1 MGYEFNLAFKL
12 NLNLIKALHALLQ
25 EKNVSL
31 AAEKCSVTQS
41 AMSVSLKK
49 LRAHFNDELLSR
61 SQGNTF
67 CLTPMAVD
75 LVDKVQ
81 HVIDDCN
88 QVFEHE
94 QKFDPQEARA
104 TLTLGMPDYV
114 GFILLPHL
122 IPALA
127 SQAPGIDIVHV
138 AVNDLTHVEAFH
150 QYGLDFAIGD
160 FRQAPE
166 GLMTCRLFEDQGI
179 IVGDSTHPI
188 FRGEALTVT
197 DLVQYPQ
204 VFVSLEK
211 GVRENFI
218 LSMLREQGYDVDVKL
233 ITPHTL
239 LALQVLPGTELLT
252 NTVKGLAL
260 PLMGS
265 LNLAWKPVPY
275 TLRPYQAKLYWLSK
289 DQRSPMHVW
298 LRELIKNIV
307 IA

>member
-1 MGYEFNLAFKL
+1 MSYEFNLAFKL
-12 NLNLIKALHALLQ
+12 NLNLFKALHALLQ

-31 AAEKCSVTQS
+31 AAEKCGVTQS

-61 SQGNTF
+61 SQGNTW

-75 LVDKVQ
+75 LVEKVQ

-94 QKFDPQEARA
+94 QRFDPKEARA

-114 GFILLPHL
+114 GFVLLPRL
-122 IPALA
+122 MSVLA

-138 AVNDLTHVEAFH
+138 AVNDLTHIETFH

-160 FRQAPE
+160 FRHAPD

-179 IVGDSTHPI
+179 IVGDSRHPI
-188 FRGEALTVT
+188 FRGEALTVI

-239 LALQVLPGTELLT
+239 LALQVLTGTELLT
-252 NTVKGLAL
+252 NTVKGLAM
-260 PLMGS
+260 PLMDT

-275 TLRPYQAKLYWLSK
+275 PLRSYQAKLYWLSRV
-289 DQRSPMHVW
+289 QCSPMHVW
-298 LRELIKNIV
+298 LRDLIKELMQ
-307 IA
+307 